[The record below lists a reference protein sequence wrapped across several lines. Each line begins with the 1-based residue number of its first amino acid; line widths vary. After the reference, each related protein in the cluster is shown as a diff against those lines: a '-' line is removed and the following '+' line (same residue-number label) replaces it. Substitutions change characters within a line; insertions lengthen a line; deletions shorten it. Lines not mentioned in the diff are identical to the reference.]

1 MKIGFI
7 GLGTMGNPMVKTL
20 LKVGYE
26 VLVYDISKEAVKKLV
41 EKGAKEADIS
51 QIGKEC
57 DFVITMLPNS
67 QCVEEIVIGEGGLIH
82 SFISG
87 KVLIDMS
94 SSVPQ
99 STVKIANSLKEKG
112 IKMLD
117 APVSGGPLKAANGTL
132 TIMVGGDKEVFDH
145 SYDILSA
152 LGEKIFY
159 IGKTGAGHMVKA
171 INNMLYGTTLV
182 ATVEAVVL
190 GAKAGIDLEKL
201 VEVISASSGQCY
213 AASKV
218 KRVVFP
224 RNFKPGFA
232 TKLLNKDLEIA
243 LGMARELNVPTIISS
258 TAQQIYKIALNREG
272 FAELD
277 NTIIFKLLEEVV
289 GVEVKPEILEEKKIY
304 LQNQKV

>member
-1 MKIGFI
+1 MKKNMKIGFI

-20 LKVGYE
+20 LKAGYE
-26 VLVYDISKEAVKKLV
+26 TLVYDISKEAVKKLII
-41 EKGAKEADIS
+41 EEGAKEAAIL
-51 QIGKEC
+51 QIGREC

-67 QCVEEIVIGEGGLIH
+67 QCVEEIVLGESGLIH
-82 SFISG
+82 FLISN

-112 IKMLD
+112 IEMLD
-117 APVSGGPLKAANGTL
+117 APVSGGPSKAADGTL
-132 TIMVGGDKEVFDH
+132 TIMVGGDKEVFDR
-145 SYDILSA
+145 SYDILDA

-159 IGKTGAGHMVKA
+159 VGKTGVGHMVKA

-213 AASKV
+213 AAPKV

-224 RNFKPGFA
+224 
-232 TKLLNKDLEIA
+232 
-243 LGMARELNVPTIISS
+243 
-258 TAQQIYKIALNREG
+258 
-272 FAELD
+272 
-277 NTIIFKLLEEVV
+277 
-289 GVEVKPEILEEKKIY
+289 
-304 LQNQKV
+304 